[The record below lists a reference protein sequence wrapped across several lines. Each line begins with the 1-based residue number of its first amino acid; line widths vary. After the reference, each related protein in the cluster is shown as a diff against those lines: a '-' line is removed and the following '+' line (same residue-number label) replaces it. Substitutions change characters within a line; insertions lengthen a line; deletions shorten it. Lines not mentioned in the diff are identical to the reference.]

1 MIEAAAGRS
10 PGAEVGVAAPVRERM
25 ALRETRQDG
34 ASSDEVGAAVGGEI
48 VEEAA
53 WALERPDSG
62 AGQANSCEG
71 VEI

>member
-10 PGAEVGVAAPVRERM
+10 PGAEVVVEAPVRGRM

-53 WALERPDSG
+53 SARATRPD
-62 AGQANSCEG
+62 AGCAG
-71 VEI
+71 